1 MNDEKGMRVLTS
13 LVALGIFIVAGLAAL
28 YQSVLALPL
37 AVIGLIFVPF
47 ILMQNSEKYAHLAEN
62 LEKTAFII
70 TFLIMEIIS
79 SFSSIC
85 FIVNPLIFSFL
96 SIFSFNNK
104 SLIFSS

>member
-1 MNDEKGMRVLTS
+1 MKLIMKLLKLKLLEGLKMNDEKGMRVLTS

-70 TFLIMEIIS
+70 TFLI
-79 SFSSIC
+79 IC
-85 FIVNPLIFSFL
+85 ITFICLYKPI
-96 SIFSFNNK
+96 
-104 SLIFSS
+104 